1 MASTD
6 DPITLTSLSGRRK
19 RNIVQGE
26 AKRIQVKG
34 VMTTIRR
41 LFTRL
46 VLETE
51 AACFPVDVVSPK
63 QDRTPLSLKLSE
75 IARRPTV
82 ENII

>member
-26 AKRIQVKG
+26 AKRIQVD
-34 VMTTIRR
+34 TSELEHSLR
-41 LFTRL
+41 LRDAQQL
-46 VLETE
+46 
-51 AACFPVDVVSPK
+51 
-63 QDRTPLSLKLSE
+63 
-75 IARRPTV
+75 